1 MKILARECKNNL
13 VVAFLKMVESLY
25 NNIYL
30 SGRIR
35 SKGSLALTDE
45 ELRWK
50 GHYDTKKVVSI
61 PAQDILELHWTHLGQ
76 LYQLKVV
83 LQSGT
88 SVRFQGFRNQDKDV
102 LDQFSEATVGK
113 RMEIVPLATNGWNW
127 GNTEMKC
134 KIDYYRS

>member
-1 MKILARECKNNL
+1 
-13 VVAFLKMVESLY
+13 MVESLY

-45 ELRWK
+45 EIRWK
-50 GHYDTKKVVSI
+50 GQYVNKTVSI
-61 PAQDILELHWTHLGQ
+61 PAQDILELHWTHMGQ

-88 SVRFQGFRNQDKDV
+88 SVRFQGFRSQDKEV
-102 LDQFSEATVGK
+102 LDKFSENAVGK
-113 RMEIVPLATNGWNW
+113 KMEIVALATNGWNW
-127 GNTEMKC
+127 GSVEMKC
-134 KIDYYRS
+134 KLIHFVIFKV